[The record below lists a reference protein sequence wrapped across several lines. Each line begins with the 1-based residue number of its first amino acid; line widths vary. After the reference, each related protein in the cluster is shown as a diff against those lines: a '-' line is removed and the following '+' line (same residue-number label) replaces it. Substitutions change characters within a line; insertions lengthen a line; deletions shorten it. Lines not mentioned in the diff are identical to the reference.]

1 MILGLYIGLA
11 IAGILALVRGRMQIS
26 KTKVVVGVPARLL
39 GLLGLT
45 PLPLAIL
52 VGLIYV
58 AANVDI
64 TDPQAAQQF
73 TQEHRGTFTLI
84 EGVCAGL
91 VAITL
96 FVLAAVL
103 AVSPAEANRRARRK
117 SAVEYDDEYDARP
130 RRRRRRDDYDENG
143 TDDRPRNRR
152 VDDDL
157 DEDDDRPRRRR
168 RDDYDDEDDRARRRR
183 DDLDERA
190 R

>member
-11 IAGILALVRGRMQIS
+11 IMGVLALVRGRMQIS
-26 KTKVVVGVPARLL
+26 KTKVVVGIPARLL

-45 PLPLAIL
+45 PLPLAVV

-58 AANVDI
+58 AANADV
-64 TDPQAAQQF
+64 TDPQAVQRF

-91 VAITL
+91 VAVTL

-103 AVSPAEANRRARRK
+103 AVSPDEVRRRDRRR
-117 SAVEYDDEYDARP
+117 SAVDYDDEYDDAP
-130 RRRRRRDDYDENG
+130 RRRRGRDDA
-143 TDDRPRNRR
+143 DDRPQRR
-152 VDDDL
+152 RDADGDL
-157 DEDDDRPRRRR
+157 DEDGPRRPRAGAGYDDDRP
-168 RDDYDDEDDRARRRR
+168 RRRR